1 MSISILLCV
10 VSICINFSFNSASRS
25 IQSLLFFLNLSLVLR
40 SLSQSF
46 IVTFHRSS
54 SVCRLPVI
62 LWCHPGSGDVIARSS
77 QPLFGLMMN
86 MRSLDK
92 AVELNY
98 QWIAFDDVCYHV
110 QVTVKNPNLLLL
122 VVSLPNPPP
131 EAMSFDGLPLGAIE
145 AIKATYRTGFQE
157 VEVLSHIT
165 WKPKWG
171 MIFSD
176 IKKKVSRNCEVSQR
190 STMAITISL
199 SVERFV
205 FSFITC
211 T

>member
-1 MSISILLCV
+1 MSLACDLV
-10 VSICINFSFNSASRS
+10 VSSMKWRCDCPLITT
-25 IQSLLFFLNLSLVLR
+25 
-40 SLSQSF
+40 F
-46 IVTFHRSS
+46 I
-54 SVCRLPVI
+54 
-62 LWCHPGSGDVIARSS
+62 W
-77 QPLFGLMMN
+77 
-86 MRSLDK
+86 
-92 AVELNY
+92 
-98 QWIAFDDVCYHV
+98 FDDEHEE
-110 QVTVKNPNLLLL
+110 VTVKNPNLLLL

-145 AIKATYRTGFQE
+145 AIKATYKTGFQE

-199 SVERFV
+199 SVEHFV

>member
-1 MSISILLCV
+1 MSLACDLV
-10 VSICINFSFNSASRS
+10 VSSRKWRCDCPLITTFIWFDDEHEEEKKILACFICA
-25 IQSLLFFLNLSLVLR
+25 
-40 SLSQSF
+40 
-46 IVTFHRSS
+46 
-54 SVCRLPVI
+54 
-62 LWCHPGSGDVIARSS
+62 
-77 QPLFGLMMN
+77 
-86 MRSLDK
+86 SLDK
-92 AVELNY
+92 VVELNY

-110 QVTVKNPNLLLL
+110 QVKVKNPNLLLL

-145 AIKATYRTGFQE
+145 AIKATYMTGFQE

-176 IKKKVSRNCEVSQR
+176 IKKKVSRNCEVSQG

-199 SVERFV
+199 SVEHFV

>member
-54 SVCRLPVI
+54 SV
-62 LWCHPGSGDVIARSS
+62 GDVIARSS

-92 AVELNY
+92 VVELNY

-145 AIKATYRTGFQE
+145 AIKATYKTGFQE

-199 SVERFV
+199 SVEHFV

>member
-1 MSISILLCV
+1 MEPFSTKRLHLYWLIS
-10 VSICINFSFNSASRS
+10 VSIEE
-25 IQSLLFFLNLSLVLR
+25 LGE
-40 SLSQSF
+40 
-46 IVTFHRSS
+46 T
-54 SVCRLPVI
+54 SVE
-62 LWCHPGSGDVIARSS
+62 GSGDVIARSS

-176 IKKKVSRNCEVSQR
+176 
-190 STMAITISL
+190 
-199 SVERFV
+199 FV
-205 FSFITC
+205 FLC
-211 T
+211 Y

>member
-1 MSISILLCV
+1 MRITELHVL
-10 VSICINFSFNSASRS
+10 ARYR
-25 IQSLLFFLNLSLVLR
+25 FL
-40 SLSQSF
+40 
-46 IVTFHRSS
+46 
-54 SVCRLPVI
+54 VI

-176 IKKKVSRNCEVSQR
+176 
-190 STMAITISL
+190 
-199 SVERFV
+199 FV
-205 FSFITC
+205 FLC
-211 T
+211 Y